1 MAATLGASGP
11 KGNFELNLVPM
22 IDLMSCLTAFLL
34 VTAVWVNTAQLNVSP
49 AGRGAEGAAN
59 LPRIG
64 VLVQADRMWLTV
76 SELGD
81 ITEIPDV
88 AGEHN
93 WTALSVA
100 MNDLTRDSTL
110 SSIGGAG
117 GARSIDVSVAAE
129 STAAGPVLY
138 QELITAVDVAMQA
151 GFEQVGISD
160 VAGLALS
167 PVR

>member
-1 MAATLGASGP
+1 
-11 KGNFELNLVPM
+11 M

-49 AGRGAEGAAN
+49 AGRGGESAAN

-64 VLVQADRMWLTV
+64 VLVQADRVWLTV

-81 ITEIPDV
+81 IIEIPDV

-93 WTALSVA
+93 WAALSLA
-100 MNDLTRDSTL
+100 MADLTRDSTL

-129 STAAGPVLY
+129 STEASPVLY
-138 QELITAVDVAMQA
+138 QELITAVDVATQA